1 MTPWRDLILAD
12 DPAALAAAVR
22 REIGLDVPPAPFRDA
37 CRAALAW
44 SENNSGDPLGAG
56 CTDTQWSEG
65 SWYSWLRVR
74 IMEVSPPRV
83 GMQTTRETIVGVL
96 HFGMMFIKESEEHI
110 YNLKKEHSAPLIPAL
125 ARSKLGRSILASI
138 RPVDIVAHRVAP
150 PPRITGGQE

>member
-12 DPAALAAAVR
+12 DPTALADAVR
-22 REIGLDVPPAPFRDA
+22 REIGLDVPPVPFQVA

-74 IMEVSPPRV
+74 IIEACPHVCGRQSTPDAP
-83 GMQTTRETIVGVL
+83 TAIL
-96 HFGMMFIKESEEHI
+96 HIGMMFIKESEEHI

-150 PPRITGGQE
+150 PPSTNGGQE